1 MLLLLRKVIILLLIF
16 VLVSTTALLKCKTT
30 AVCIN
35 ANYSGGRT
43 TALPTRENVIPLLI
57 QVINLC
63 QSGSLEGKGITE
75 KPRDSETNAEWLLII
90 P

>member
-1 MLLLLRKVIILLLIF
+1 MPILKCVQPRKLIILLLIF

-75 KPRDSETNAEWLLII
+75 KPRYSETNAE
-90 P
+90 